1 MNLLVETSRMR
12 RLAGLQWSWEE
23 HQLLEKNEQGP
34 ERGRVERSIVG
45 KALAGRLVGASN
57 DDVDE
62 VIGTANHLFLQAAR
76 DCRDQR
82 LAKRRRRQ
90 INRRE
95 KLEARLPM
103 IRERVGDGVVE
114 SFRQKVQVTF

>member
-34 ERGRVERSIVG
+34 EWGRVERSIMG
-45 KALAGRLVGASN
+45 EALAGSLVGASN

-62 VIGTANHLFLQAAR
+62 VIGAANHLFLQAAR
-76 DCRDQR
+76 DGRDQR